1 MCEQLATEMVDI
13 HKYQDNTVLINDTN
27 DQNNIPTK
35 SISWIT
41 DMKNYLNIGEC
52 RQRLRNSK
60 QRYFRL

>member
-1 MCEQLATEMVDI
+1 MCEQLATDMVDI

-52 RQRLRNSK
+52 PQRLRNSK